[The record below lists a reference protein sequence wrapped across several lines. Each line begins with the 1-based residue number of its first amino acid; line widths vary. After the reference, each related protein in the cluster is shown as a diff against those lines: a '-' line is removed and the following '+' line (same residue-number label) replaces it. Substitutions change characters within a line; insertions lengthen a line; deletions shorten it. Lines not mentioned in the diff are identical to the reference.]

1 MPQTKSVKY
10 WTFAFNRMYH
20 LKFNYQIFNEVES
33 SSVDIDRIN
42 ASKKCAIGGHE
53 ESFCCTSEEF
63 PSMTQ

>member
-33 SSVDIDRIN
+33 SSVDI
-42 ASKKCAIGGHE
+42 G
-53 ESFCCTSEEF
+53 
-63 PSMTQ
+63 SMQVRNVQLEDMRKAFVAQVKNFHQ